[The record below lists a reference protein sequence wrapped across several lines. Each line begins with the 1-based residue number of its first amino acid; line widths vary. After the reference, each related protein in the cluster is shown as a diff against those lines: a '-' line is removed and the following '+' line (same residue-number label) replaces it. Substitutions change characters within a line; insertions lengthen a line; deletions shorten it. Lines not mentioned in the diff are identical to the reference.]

1 MLVDISNQV
10 YVNKAYKNVMNII
23 LELRNGWNCIILMF
37 RVLFKKNK
45 DLLK

>member
-23 LELRNGWNCIILMF
+23 LELQNGWNCNID
-37 RVLFKKNK
+37 V
-45 DLLK
+45 